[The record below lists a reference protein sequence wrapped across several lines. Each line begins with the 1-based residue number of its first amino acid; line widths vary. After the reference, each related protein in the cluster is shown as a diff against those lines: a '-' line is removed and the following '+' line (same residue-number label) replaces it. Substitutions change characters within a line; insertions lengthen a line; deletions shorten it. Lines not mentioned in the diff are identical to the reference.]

1 MTGASATV
9 SAEETENGVQVETDY
24 FSMMLPQDC
33 YILKQTLDE
42 ESMQYLEKT
51 GADKAQVEEYF
62 KTAGIVLDAIAWD
75 NTYEVVATV
84 TQSQDVA
91 YIYDM
96 KSLSDETLTA
106 FGETILKSYADYGY
120 TTGDPDVYETADAK
134 YVRLRFS
141 LNGEDGAL
149 SSEQYYTILG
159 NQVFHFTLRCYA
171 TDIPQEL
178 HEKME
183 QIIQNVRFMQTT
195 DMRVY
200 TNAEAGVTFSVKE
213 GWNAAAEQTNE
224 TYIQMQYT
232 NELGESISFLCM
244 DLWGNLDVLHQF
256 IHTREEMKIQHPLT
270 EKEKKAYKEYL
281 EVFFTDYEQAEQT
294 EKNQVSYLTQDGFLT
309 VEKDDG
315 NGIYLQ
321 KSYVTIKN
329 GILYVFRYGCYE
341 GNGLHEADFHEMMET
356 VSYKEA
362 GLLEKDVR
370 IYEQIALVGYGVITA
385 MLLVV
390 VILIFVIYL
399 YITGY
404 EHET

>member
-1 MTGASATV
+1 MVAR
-9 SAEETENGVQVETDY
+9 AEETGTDVKVETEY

-33 YILKQTLDE
+33 YILKQTLSE
-42 ESMQYLEKT
+42 ENQTYLEKT
-51 GADKAQVEEYF
+51 GADKAQIEEYF
-62 KTAGIVLDAIAWD
+62 KAAGILLDAIAWD
-75 NTYEVVATV
+75 NTYEVVVTV
-84 TQSQDVA
+84 TQSEDVT

-106 FGETILKSYADYGY
+106 FGETILKSYEDYGY
-120 TTGDPDVYETADAK
+120 TTGDLDVYETADAK

-141 LNGEDGAL
+141 LNDEDGAL
-149 SSEQYYTILG
+149 STEQYYTILG

-171 TDIPQEL
+171 PEIPQQM

-183 QIIQNVRFMQTT
+183 QIIQKVRFIQTT

-213 GWNAAAEQTNE
+213 GWNAAAEQTND

-232 NELGESISFLCM
+232 NELGESIRFLCM

-256 IHTREEMKIQHPLT
+256 ISIREEMNIQHPLT
-270 EKEKKAYKEYL
+270 QREKGAYKEYL
-281 EVFFTDYEQAEQT
+281 EVFFADYAQT
-294 EKNQVSYLTQDGFLT
+294 VQIEKKQVSYLTQDEFLRT
-309 VEKDDG
+309 QKDDESG
-315 NGIYLQ
+315 TYLQ

-356 VSYKEA
+356 VSYEEA
-362 GLLEKDVR
+362 GLLEKDAE

-399 YITGY
+399 YITGF
-404 EHET
+404 EHEK